1 MSTRHRLTHSV
12 AGALAI
18 AALAAPAAGAF
29 PAEQVQGSTNPN
41 APATPIHVNNTS
53 AGPAP
58 TVSRTIDDGFDVG
71 SAAIGAG
78 GAAAVLLL
86 SAAGASALVHRRH
99 QVGMPS

>member
-1 MSTRHRLTHSV
+1 MSTRHRLTSSI

-29 PAEQVQGSTNPN
+29 PAEQVQGNPSPN
-41 APATPIHVNNTS
+41 APATPTHVNNTS

-58 TVSRTIDDGFDVG
+58 TVSRTIDNGFDVG

-78 GAAAVLLL
+78 GAATVLLL
-86 SAAGASALVHRRH
+86 GAAGASALVHRRH
-99 QVGMPS
+99 HVGLPS